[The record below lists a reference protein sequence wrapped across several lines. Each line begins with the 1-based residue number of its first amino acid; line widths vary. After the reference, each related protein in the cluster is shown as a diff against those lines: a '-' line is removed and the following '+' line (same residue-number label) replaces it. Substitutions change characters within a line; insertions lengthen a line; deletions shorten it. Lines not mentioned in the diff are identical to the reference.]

1 MRGWRLLLAGL
12 HLDVGN
18 SVLVR
23 VLDQVPFLVILL
35 HSLLDDTGIDVVD
48 GNSLRG
54 RRTPQLEVGCPAEA
68 AEVRAPGDDAA
79 AVTFPPPVSLQLRP
93 FAHFVELFVKLPC
106 IVLTATF
113 EH

>member
-35 HSLLDDTGIDVVD
+35 HSLLDDTGVDVVD

-54 RRTPQLEVGCPAEA
+54 RRTPQLEVGCREGGQQAGEALGSRGIDRRRRLRFLRQRGAE
-68 AEVRAPGDDAA
+68 EP
-79 AVTFPPPVSLQLRP
+79 
-93 FAHFVELFVKLPC
+93 
-106 IVLTATF
+106 
-113 EH
+113 